1 MGGDRPDPYDGRVTE
16 QPGDHQP
23 TLLVAIDGSQT
34 SLRAGAYAAGMA
46 RRQNA
51 RIVCLYVH
59 TIGVFTGLGAE
70 TVRSQLE
77 TQHAIAEE
85 LRKTAETESAR
96 LGIDV
101 TFVERKGNPY
111 TEIVRLA
118 DEIRADAVIVG
129 ASSQAGHRFIGS
141 LATHLVRDA
150 RWPVTVVP

>member
-1 MGGDRPDPYDGRVTE
+1 MSEPS
-16 QPGDHQP
+16 HQNVP
-23 TLLVAIDGSQT
+23 TLLVAVDGSQT

-46 RRQNA
+46 RRQGA

-77 TQHAIAEE
+77 TQNAIAEE
-85 LRKTAETESAR
+85 LRKTVETESAR

-101 TFVERKGNPY
+101 AFVERKGNPY

-118 DEIRADAVIVG
+118 DEIRSDAVIVG
-129 ASSQAGHRFIGS
+129 ASSQAGHRFVGS